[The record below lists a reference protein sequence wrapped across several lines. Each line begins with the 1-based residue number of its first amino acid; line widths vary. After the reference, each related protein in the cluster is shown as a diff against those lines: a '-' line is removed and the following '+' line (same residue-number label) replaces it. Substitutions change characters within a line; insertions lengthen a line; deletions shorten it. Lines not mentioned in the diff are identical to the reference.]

1 MVITVFAIAVGG
13 WLAASSAYAPIQPSD
28 SANVVQV
35 VARFHGALA
44 SGDSAAALGL
54 LDRDAIILESGAVES
69 REEYRSHHLPADI
82 EFARAV
88 KSKQSVVRV
97 RLSGN
102 IAWVASTSTTKG
114 QFTDRPIDSDG
125 AELVVLRRAESGWR
139 IAAIHWSSRARRV
152 AQAGNR

>member
-1 MVITVFAIAVGG
+1 MITVFAIALSG
-13 WLAASSAYAPIQPSD
+13 WLAASKAHAPIQPSD

-35 VARFHGALA
+35 VARFHAALA

-54 LDRDAIILESGAVES
+54 LDRDAIILESGAAET
-69 REEYRSHHLPADI
+69 REEYRSHHLAADI

-102 IAWVASTSTTKG
+102 AAWVASTSATKG
-114 QFTDRPIDSDG
+114 QFADRPIDSDG
-125 AELVVLRRAESGWR
+125 AELVVLRKVEGRWR

-152 AQAGNR
+152 ARAGNK

>member
-1 MVITVFAIAVGG
+1 VITVFAIAVSG
-13 WLAASSAYAPIQPSD
+13 WLAVSKTQAPIQPSD
-28 SANVVQV
+28 SANVVQAV
-35 VARFHGALA
+35 SRFHAALA
-44 SGDSAAALGL
+44 AGDSAAVLGL
-54 LDRDAIILESGAVES
+54 LDRDAIILESGAAET

-102 IAWVASTSTTKG
+102 VAWVASTSTTKG
-114 QFTDRPIDSDG
+114 QFADRPINSDG
-125 AELVVLRRAESGWR
+125 AELVVLRKAENGWR

-152 AQAGNR
+152 ARAGNK

>member
-1 MVITVFAIAVGG
+1 MIAVCAIVLTG
-13 WLAASSAYAPIQPSD
+13 WLAAPSATASTDPSD
-28 SANVVQV
+28 SANVVTV

-44 SGDSAAALGL
+44 SGDSAGALRL
-54 LDRDAIILESGAVES
+54 LDGDAIILESGAVET

-102 IAWVASTSTTKG
+102 VAWVASTSTTTG
-114 QFTDRPIDSDG
+114 RFEDRPINSDG
-125 AELVVLRRAESGWR
+125 AELVVLRKAASGWV

-152 AQAGNR
+152 ARVER